1 MMMPVSTPS
10 MHHDIRPQYSLPLLL
25 LLSAAAIAGSDG
37 LLELPEHYRTP
48 LSDVVYEEHTT
59 WRATPEDDNGWRRGD
74 EEMIQQGRLR
84 REVLPQWDYEE
95 RSDPT
100 LGNIFMNENELAR
113 PKTNVF
119 RLNF

>member
-1 MMMPVSTPS
+1 MVLQMNIIEAKYPS
-10 MHHDIRPQYSLPLLL
+10 QFWLPILL

-37 LLELPEHYRTP
+37 LLELPEYYRAP

-59 WRATPEDDNGWRRGD
+59 WRAAPEDDNSWRKGD
-74 EEMIQQGRLR
+74 GDLIHQGQR
-84 REVLPQWDYEE
+84 RKEVLPRWDYGE
-95 RSDPT
+95 RRDPT
-100 LGNIFMNENELAR
+100 LDNIFMNEGELAR

>member
-1 MMMPVSTPS
+1 MTLTLTTA
-10 MHHDIRPQYSLPLLL
+10 HYNNQLHYWLFPLI

-37 LLELPEHYRTP
+37 LLELPEHYRIP
-48 LSDVVYEEHTT
+48 LSEVVYEEHTT
-59 WRATPEDDNGWRRGD
+59 WRATLEDDNGWRRGD
-74 EEMIQQGRLR
+74 DDLILQGQR
-84 REVLPQWDYEE
+84 RKEVLPRWDYDE

-100 LGNIFMNENELAR
+100 LGNIFMNERELAK

>member
-1 MMMPVSTPS
+1 MNKRITCIYSNS
-10 MHHDIRPQYSLPLLL
+10 QPQTWLFSLL

-37 LLELPEHYRTP
+37 LLELPEYYRSP
-48 LSDVVYEEHTT
+48 LSDVIYEEHTT

-74 EEMIQQGRLR
+74 EDLIQQGRLR
-84 REVLPQWDYEE
+84 KQVLPEWDYDE

-100 LGNIFMNENELAR
+100 LGNIFMNENELSR

-119 RLNF
+119 RLKF

>member
-1 MMMPVSTPS
+1 MTIRNDTAPFDTPW
-10 MHHDIRPQYSLPLLL
+10 HYGLPLLM
-25 LLSAAAIAGSDG
+25 LLSAVAIAGSDG

-59 WRATPEDDNGWRRGD
+59 WRAIPEDDNGWRRGD
-74 EEMIQQGRLR
+74 DDLIHQGRLR
-84 REVLPQWDYEE
+84 REVLPEWDYDQ

-113 PKTNVF
+113 PKTNLF

>member
-1 MMMPVSTPS
+1 MTPLNNAAENNNQL
-10 MHHDIRPQYSLPLLL
+10 HFWLIPLM
-25 LLSAAAIAGSDG
+25 LLSAAAIAGSQG
-37 LLELPEHYRTP
+37 RLELPEYYRTP
-48 LSDVVYEEHTT
+48 LSDVIYDEHTT

-74 EEMIQQGRLR
+74 DDLIQQGRLR
-84 REVLPQWDYEE
+84 REVLPDYDYDQ

-100 LGNIFMNENELAR
+100 LGNTFMNENELAR